1 MDQNN
6 ITSSR
11 ETVYFVL
18 AIIFSVFVYL
28 IAAFSIIGIGIAFIL
43 FAIMIFLNMMMLGS
57 IRGNGV
63 RISEHQFPD
72 VYERVKVMSE
82 QMGLAKVPDV
92 FVIQSEGILNAFATR
107 FWGRNMVVLYSEI
120 FDLGREQGKEEL
132 DFIIAHELAHVRR
145 RHVWKNILIAP
156 AQFIPFLAQAYSR
169 SCEYSCDREA
179 AFITNN
185 PAAAKRALTI
195 LSIGKK
201 TYTEVNEDAFVE
213 QISTESH
220 GVVWLSEV
228 LSTHPNL
235 PKRVQS
241 VRVFMGETDKP
252 VYTENAGKVVI
263 GIVILGAVGVVAYIG
278 VIVTFVIGGLL
289 YGTILPEFESEWSEL
304 TEYEEYEDGFY
315 DYDTTELS
323 NAVMDGDLD
332 EVTRLIADG
341 ADLDEQDYYGETAL
355 TQATYNADKAMI
367 ELLLEAGADPN
378 IADEYGTTPLINT
391 VYYRDYESVAILLE
405 YGADPEIEDQQ
416 GDSALNLMNV
426 ETKEELIEA
435 VNQ

>member
-1 MDQNN
+1 M
-6 ITSSR
+6 TSSR

-28 IAAFSIIGIGIAFIL
+28 IAAFSVIGIGIALVL
-43 FAIMIFLNMMMLGS
+43 FAIMMFLNMMMLGS

-63 RISEHQFPD
+63 RISEHQFPE

-185 PAAAKRALTI
+185 PVAAKRALTI

-235 PKRVQS
+235 PKRIQS

-252 VYTENAGKVVI
+252 VYTEDAGKVVI
-263 GIVILGAVGVVAYIG
+263 GIVILGAVGIAIYIG
-278 VIVTFVIGGLL
+278 LIISLVFGGVVF
-289 YGTILPEFESEWSEL
+289 GTVLTEVGSEL
-304 TEYEEYEDGFY
+304 SSITEYEEYEDSYY
-315 DYDTTELS
+315 DYDMTELG
-323 NAVMDGDLD
+323 NAVSNGDLE
-332 EVTRLIADG
+332 EVNRLIAEDV
-341 ADLDEQDYYGETAL
+341 DLDEQDYYGDTAL
-355 TQATYNADKAMI
+355 HQASYLG
-367 ELLLEAGADPN
+367 ELDIMEALLEAGANPN
-378 IADEYGTTPLINT
+378 VPDDYGTTPLIYT
-391 VYYRDYESVAILLE
+391 VYNRVYEPAALLLE
-405 YGADPEIEDQQ
+405 YGADPEVEDDY

-426 ETKEELIEA
+426 NTKEELIEA
-435 VNQ
+435 VNK